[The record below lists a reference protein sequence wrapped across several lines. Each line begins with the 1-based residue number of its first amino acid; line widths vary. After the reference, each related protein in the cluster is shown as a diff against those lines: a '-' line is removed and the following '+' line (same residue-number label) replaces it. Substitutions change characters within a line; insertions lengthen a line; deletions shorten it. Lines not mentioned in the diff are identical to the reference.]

1 MIHKTIANNPAEK
14 HVYNRRHMMTE
25 YMRLECS
32 FIYRLNFR
40 NHANIKRLLS
50 TRAYYPERRSFF
62 FEGKR
67 QLRNCQN
74 TAQRIRFN
82 RAQCFVEHLLD
93 YPHVSRKPLEMCE
106 EYSANNIRTT
116 RRWCTLKIGSA
127 VKQWRFST
135 CLQRG
140 LQVSTLASC

>member
-1 MIHKTIANNPAEK
+1 MTAILSGNETIANNPAEK
-14 HVYNRRHMMTE
+14 HMYNTRHMMTE

-32 FIYRLNFR
+32 VIYRLNFR

-50 TRAYYPERRSFF
+50 TRAYYSERRSFF

-67 QLRNCQN
+67 QLQNCQN

-93 YPHVSRKPLEMCE
+93 YPHVSRKPLEMYE

-116 RRWCTLKIGSA
+116 IYGGALCRSA
-127 VKQWRFST
+127 VRLNNGGFRVVYNAYK
-135 CLQRG
+135 
-140 LQVSTLASC
+140 